1 MAPRILR
8 REKMLEKIFKLKEN
22 NTTARTEIIAGLT
35 TFMTMAYIIALN
47 PNLLTGFGKDT
58 MPELWNGVFLATC
71 IASAIGTIV
80 MAFLA
85 NKPFAMAPGMGL
97 NSFFAVVVTN
107 IVALTG
113 MTYENL
119 KFYCKEGL
127 VPNVKRDSRNYRVF
141 DDHDIKWIQSLGCL
155 RNCGLSIAE
164 MKEYL
169 HLCLEGESSIPARKD
184 ILSRKKEALLTSIQQ
199 LQEAVDY
206 IDWKQGFYD
215 DVLSGKTAYYSNL
228 IPETTPDASES
239 TAS

>member
-1 MAPRILR
+1 MYS
-8 REKMLEKIFKLKEN
+8 MKE
-22 NTTARTEIIAGLT
+22 A
-35 TFMTMAYIIALN
+35 
-47 PNLLTGFGKDT
+47 
-58 MPELWNGVFLATC
+58 C
-71 IASAIGTIV
+71 
-80 MAFLA
+80 
-85 NKPFAMAPGMGL
+85 
-97 NSFFAVVVTN
+97 
-107 IVALTG
+107 ALTG

-127 VPNVKRDSRNYRVF
+127 IPNVKRDNHNYRVF

-155 RNCGLSIAE
+155 RNCGLTIAE

-169 HLCLEGESSIPARKD
+169 SLCLQGESSIPVRKE
-184 ILSRKKEALLTSIQQ
+184 ILSRKKEALLTSMQQ